1 MNLDPRT
8 LLFSLIL
15 TDALLVLCMLVAV
28 YGQAGNIKRDGMGKW
43 AVAIL
48 LETLVWLVADARG
61 TFPDLITIVIAHGL
75 QAASYAMML
84 AAICEFQQRRAPN
97 WQYFAPV
104 AVTLVMAAILVD
116 DIRGRFIWGSLIFIF
131 QLLFIAR
138 ALLSGQDIRDV
149 RAWRL
154 LFGGAVMLMVVM
166 SLRVVT
172 ALAGH
177 GEIAQITNN
186 AALQPVQVMAFVA
199 VMAASLL
206 GSIGFVLMVKERS
219 DREIMLLAMTDSLT
233 QIPNR
238 RALMEQSEHAL
249 ARRSGLPLA
258 LLMIDVDHF
267 KRINDVHGHPAGDE
281 VLRKVAV
288 RLRERVRGQDMLGR
302 YGGEEF
308 CVIVPD
314 TDISGALRLAESL
327 RETIVSTPFSTECG
341 ELSISVSIG
350 IAFCSANVTRALKDV
365 LAEADSALYTAK
377 KTGRNK
383 VICFGIE
390 SCLVQPVCGTECRS
404 A

>member
-15 TDALLVLCMLVAV
+15 TDALLVLCLLVAV
-28 YGQAGNIKRDGMGKW
+28 YGQAGRRDGMKKW
-43 AVAIL
+43 AAAIL
-48 LETLVWLVADARG
+48 LEMLVWIVADSRG
-61 TFPDLITIVIAHGL
+61 TFPDLITIVAAHGL

-84 AAICEFQQRRAPN
+84 AAIYEFQQRRAPG
-97 WQYFAPV
+97 WKYVVPV
-104 AVTLVMAAILVD
+104 VITLVMAAILAG
-116 DIRGRFIWGSLIFIF
+116 DIRGRFIWGSLIFFI

-138 ALLSGQDIRDV
+138 ALLSGQDARAG

-166 SLRVVT
+166 SLRMLT

-177 GEIAQITNN
+177 GEIAQITNHV
-186 AALQPVQVMAFVA
+186 ALQPVQLMAFIA

-238 RALMEQSEHAL
+238 RALMEQAEHAL

-258 LLMIDVDHF
+258 LMMIDVDHF
-267 KRINDVHGHPAGDE
+267 KRINDVYGHPAGDE

-288 RLRERVRGQDMLGR
+288 RLRERMRGQDMLGR

-308 CVIVPD
+308 CVTVPD
-314 TDISGALRLAESL
+314 TDISGALNLAESL
-327 RETIVSTPFSTECG
+327 RESISSMPFSTEYI
-341 ELSISVSIG
+341 ELSITVSIG
-350 IAFCSANVTRALKDV
+350 ISFCPSNVTRTLGEV

-377 KTGRNK
+377 KAGRNK
-383 VICFGIE
+383 VVCFGIE
-390 SCLVQPVCGTECRS
+390 SCLVQSFCGSECRR